1 MTQETSVI
9 RFSKGKG
16 SQNNCFLQDSR
27 FFTFVSVCFNKNIHL
42 RSPAFLSFSK
52 MIKDVV
58 VALCVR
64 LSRSL
69 IHLSLILNLIG

>member
-1 MTQETSVI
+1 M
-9 RFSKGKG
+9 
-16 SQNNCFLQDSR
+16 NCFLQDSR
-27 FFTFVSVCFNKNIHL
+27 FFTFVSVCFNKNINL

-69 IHLSLILNLIG
+69 IHSSLKLNLIG

>member
-1 MTQETSVI
+1 MQPAEFETWVCDTGA
-9 RFSKGKG
+9 FS
-16 SQNNCFLQDSR
+16 DSL
-27 FFTFVSVCFNKNIHL
+27 FKTFVSVCFNKNIHL

-69 IHLSLILNLIG
+69 IHSSLKLNLIG